1 MPDKEQAE
9 IMAKSANEIDLTV
22 LVPLYNEVDSVGEL
36 HRAVVETVESL
47 GLSLEMIFVDDGS
60 TDGSDA
66 ALAEIHKQDG
76 RVKVITFRRNF
87 GKSAALAVGFEEA
100 RGKVIVTMDG
110 DLQDD
115 PREIPNLLAK
125 LDEGYDL
132 VSGWKAKRHDPIT
145 KTLPSRLFNYVT
157 AKVTGIPLHDFNCGL
172 KAYRR
177 EVAKALNV
185 YGELHRFLP
194 VLAHWSGFR
203 PGEIPVLHHRR
214 KYGKTKFGAARF
226 VNGFLDLLAV
236 MFLTSDKSPLH
247 FLGRVA
253 IALLAVGMAI
263 SAYFGLIWVT
273 GHGLHVRPLLIFGL
287 VLIILGIQFVSMGLL
302 GEMIASAVQRR
313 EYGVKRRLGVEPDEP
328 SDSESEVEENSHR

>member
-1 MPDKEQAE
+1 MPDKERTKDIAGV
-9 IMAKSANEIDLTV
+9 ANETDLTV
-22 LVPLYNEVDSVGEL
+22 LVPLYNEADSVEEL
-36 HRAVVETVESL
+36 HQSVVETVDAL

-66 ALAEIHKQDG
+66 ALARIHKRDS

-87 GKSAALAVGFEEA
+87 GKSAALSVGFAEA
-100 RGKVIVTMDG
+100 KGKVIITMDG

-115 PREIPNLLAK
+115 PHEIPNLLK
-125 LDEGYDL
+125 RLDEGYDL
-132 VSGWKAKRHDPIT
+132 VSGWKVKRFDPIT
-145 KTLPSRLFNYVT
+145 KTLPSRFFNFVT
-157 AKVTGIPLHDFNCGL
+157 AKMTGIPLHDFNCGL

-177 EVAKALNV
+177 EAAKSLNV

-203 PGEIPVLHHRR
+203 AGEIPVLHHRR
-214 KYGKTKFGAARF
+214 KYGRTKFGAARF

-253 IALLAVGMAI
+253 IVLLAVGLAI
-263 SAYFGLIWVT
+263 SAYFGAFWLT
-273 GHGLHVRPLLIFGL
+273 GHGLRVRPLLLFGL
-287 VLIILGIQFVSMGLL
+287 VLVILGIQFISMGLL
-302 GEMIASAVQRR
+302 GEMIASSMQRR
-313 EYGVKRRLGVEPDEP
+313 DYGIKKRLEVGPDGP
-328 SDSESEVEENSHR
+328 SDRGADAEENSHR

>member
-1 MPDKEQAE
+1 MRREEERE
-9 IMAKSANEIDLTV
+9 IKTGDPRDPDLTV
-22 LVPLYNEVDSVGEL
+22 LVPLYNEEGSLDEL
-36 HRAVVETVESL
+36 HKAVVQTVESL
-47 GLSLEMIFVDDGS
+47 GLGFELIFVDDGS
-60 TDGSDA
+60 TDGSEA
-66 ALAEIHKQDG
+66 VLAEIHNRDP

-87 GKSAALAVGFEEA
+87 GKSAALAVGFSEA
-100 RGKVIVTMDG
+100 RGSVIVTMDA

-115 PREIPNLLAK
+115 PREIPNLLKK

-132 VSGWKAKRHDPIT
+132 VSGWKVKRHDPIS
-145 KTLPSRLFNYVT
+145 KTVPSRLFNFVT
-157 AKVTGIPLHDFNCGL
+157 SKVTGIPLHDFNCGL

-177 EVAKALNV
+177 DAAKSLNV

-194 VLAHWSGFR
+194 VLVHWSGFR
-203 PGEIPVLHHRR
+203 PGEIPVVHHPR

-226 VNGFLDLLAV
+226 LNGFLDLVTV

-253 IALLAVGMAI
+253 IALLAVGVLI
-263 SAYFGLIWVT
+263 SGYFGVVWIT

-287 VLIILGIQFVSMGLL
+287 VLIILGIQFVSMGLI

-313 EYGVKRRLGVEPDEP
+313 EYGVRKRLGFGSDGP
-328 SDSESEVEENSHR
+328 SGGGSGVEEKSHR